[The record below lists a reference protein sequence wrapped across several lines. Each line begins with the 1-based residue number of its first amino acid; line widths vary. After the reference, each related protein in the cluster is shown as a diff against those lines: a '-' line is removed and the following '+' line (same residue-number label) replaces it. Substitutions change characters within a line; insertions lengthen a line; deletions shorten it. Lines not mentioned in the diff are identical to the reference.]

1 MEILQ
6 PRLGIGVG
14 VAGQRFDQCRAVH
27 SDAPVN
33 PPVLDVDARFVESA
47 VPRVH
52 VQIVRIDQR
61 AVDVEQHRRCFVAR
75 HLRGCCCGGV
85 CGCIG
90 CCGCCCE
97 VCGCIG
103 CCCEVCGCI
112 CCGEVCGC
120 IC

>member
-33 PPVLDVDARFVESA
+33 PPVLDVDAGFVESA

-61 AVDVEQHRRCFVAR
+61 AVDVEQHRCRFAAR
-75 HLRGCCCGGV
+75 HLRGCCCGG
-85 CGCIG
+85 
-90 CCGCCCE
+90 